1 MNWQPID
8 TAPKDTDNPILT
20 EEGFVVW
27 TPRPNRF
34 VVRTP
39 IKYVLSV
46 LETWCIC
53 DSSGQPYRCAD
64 EGYFYCSPC
73 WWMPIPSL
81 PSKPL

>member
-27 TPRPNRF
+27 TA
-34 VVRTP
+34 
-39 IKYVLSV
+39 IKYVLRMD
-46 LETWCIC
+46 EAWCIC

-64 EGYFYCSPC
+64 EGYFYCSPR